1 MVHAMRTGVAGGGR
15 STQMQASGM
24 MTISTFERLLDDGR
38 AAWDA
43 LLARV
48 PAGRW
53 TEAGATGVWTLKDL
67 VAHIAWGEEE
77 VVHLLRTHDFSMG
90 SGLWLL
96 EPDERNRMVYM
107 QRRRWP
113 LDLVIGYEAETYA
126 NLRSLLVTLDTDD
139 LNLSAR
145 FASLPHQWRPWHF
158 IASNTFGHY
167 DAHAPG
173 VEAWLRALV

>member
-1 MVHAMRTGVAGGGR
+1 MR
-15 STQMQASGM
+15 ASEL
-24 MTISTFERLLDDGR
+24 MTTESFQGLLDDGR
-38 AAWDA
+38 AAWKG
-43 LLARV
+43 LLKRV
-48 PAGRW
+48 PLDRW
-53 TEAGATGVWTLKDL
+53 SMPGAAGAWSLKDL

-77 VVHLLRTHDFSMG
+77 IVHLLRTHDFSMG

-126 NLRSLLVTLDTDD
+126 NLRSLVVTLDTDD

-145 FASLPHQWRPWHF
+145 FEGLPHQWRPWHF

-173 VEAWLRALV
+173 IEEWLRALV

>member
-1 MVHAMRTGVAGGGR
+1 MRASELM
-15 STQMQASGM
+15 STDLFQG
-24 MTISTFERLLDDGR
+24 LLDDGR
-38 AAWDA
+38 TAWNA
-43 LLARV
+43 LLSRV
-48 PAGRW
+48 PPERW
-53 TEAGATGVWTLKDL
+53 TDPGAAGQWSLKDL

-77 VVHLLRTHDFSMG
+77 MVQLLRTHDFTMG
-90 SGLWLL
+90 SALWLL
-96 EPDERNRMVYM
+96 EANERNRMVYV

-126 NLRSLLVTLDTDD
+126 NLRSLVVTLDNVE
-139 LNLSAR
+139 LNDAAR
-145 FASLPHQWRPWHF
+145 FTGLPRQWRPWQF